1 MSLLLFVFV
10 GQYLYT
16 IWKIFKVFARMELK
30 YLLHQMKMYPFQDL
44 NNIVNF
50 PAISMYIVDLVS
62 CVVVNTKLVRLY
74 DCFGLVDDVTCLV
87 Y

>member
-1 MSLLLFVFV
+1 
-10 GQYLYT
+10 
-16 IWKIFKVFARMELK
+16 
-30 YLLHQMKMYPFQDL
+30 MKMYPFQDL